1 MSWVVYAALAACF
14 ESLKDLLLKRVTGRK
29 LSSYSLTWG
38 MLFFSAL
45 FYLPVA
51 FFTPIPELGEYF
63 WIILLTHATLLGCG
77 LLFYVKAL
85 EISEVSLC
93 VPLVMFTPLFL
104 LIASPLMV
112 NEYPSVLGVGGVLL
126 IVVGSYFLN
135 ISQYKRGYLAPLKAL
150 FEQRGPRLM
159 LVFAFL
165 MGITSNLDKLG
176 LQKSTPEFYMA
187 CVMAALPVVT
197 GVLFSFREPQTIPNA
212 LRWSRAILPA
222 ALANTLM
229 AYCHFTAMSLGL
241 VVYVIAIKR
250 TSVVM
255 SILGSNVFFKEQG
268 FKERL
273 IAALIML
280 AGVVLIST
288 ASM

>member
-1 MSWVVYAALAACF
+1 MSWVLSAALAAFF
-14 ESLKDLLLKRVTGRK
+14 ESLKDLLLKRVTGQK
-29 LSSYSLTWG
+29 LNSYSLTWG

-51 FFTPIPELGEYF
+51 LQTPVPELGEYF
-63 WIILLTHATLLGCG
+63 WLILLSHATLLGCG

-93 VPLVMFTPLFL
+93 VPLIMFTPLFL
-104 LIASPLMV
+104 LVASPLMV
-112 NEYPSVLGVGGVLL
+112 NEYPSILGVGGVVL

-135 ISQYKRGYLAPLKAL
+135 ISQYKRGYLAPLRAL

-159 LVFAFL
+159 LLFAFL

-176 LQKSTPEFYMA
+176 LRNSSPDFYMA
-187 CVMAALPVVT
+187 CVVTALPFVT
-197 GVLFSFREPQTIPNA
+197 GVVFSLRDPRTIPNA
-212 LRWSRAILPA
+212 LRSCPVVLPA

-229 AYCHFTAMSLGL
+229 AYFHFTAMSLGL

-268 FKERL
+268 FRERL
-273 IAALIML
+273 VAALIML
-280 AGVVLIST
+280 AGVVLISI
-288 ASM
+288 ASI